1 MTKTIKLCDICGKQ
15 FSSEEKYKG
24 GVEGVDVKA
33 KIDGQ
38 RFDMSFEE
46 CHGKLVN
53 TTIDMCDDCYSKY
66 RESVK
71 LIVSR
76 DENGQYTHYRI
87 EDFVKTP
94 IGFEEESER
103 VLYSLRCHI
112 NDEEDCTG
120 CIESK
125 NSTECLKNLMK
136 QAAHIIQQA
145 RYVLFGK

>member
-15 FSSEEKYKG
+15 FNSEEKYKG
-24 GVEGVDVKA
+24 GVEDVDVKA

-66 RESVK
+66 KDSVK

-87 EDFVKTP
+87 EDFVETP
-94 IGFEEESER
+94 IGFEEDTIK
-103 VLYSLRCHI
+103 I
-112 NDEEDCTG
+112 NDIDM
-120 CIESK
+120 
-125 NSTECLKNLMK
+125 NN
-136 QAAHIIQQA
+136 IIFIKMFFK
-145 RYVLFGK
+145 RRILFYCQPVEQLTRITAF